1 MKSQFEEALKQVHY
15 KGWSFLVREDGGT
28 HVMHPPRYYLQIAF
42 NAPNRDDGRNA
53 AWTGRKW
60 WLSRHMTQSE
70 IVQTALMAVLAAEE
84 HEARENFTYRG
95 EPIFCPHYDVD
106 ELHRLFRSSKKDV
119 RL

>member
-15 KGWSFLVREDGGT
+15 KGWSFIVREEGDRVSMT
-28 HVMHPPRYYLQIAF
+28 RRCYLQIAF
-42 NAPNRDDGRNA
+42 NAPDRDNGHNA

-60 WLSRHMTQSE
+60 WLSPHMTVSE
-70 IVQTALMAVLAAEE
+70 IVQTALLAVLAAEE

-95 EPIFCPHYDVD
+95 RAIFGPHWDVD
-106 ELHRLFRSSKKDV
+106 ELVELHKHTKKAV